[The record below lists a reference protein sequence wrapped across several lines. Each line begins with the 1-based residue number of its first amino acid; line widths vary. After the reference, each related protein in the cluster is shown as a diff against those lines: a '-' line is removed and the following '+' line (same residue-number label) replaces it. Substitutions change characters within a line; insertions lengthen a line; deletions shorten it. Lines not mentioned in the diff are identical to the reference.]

1 VTAID
6 QADCQELFEAA
17 RRQLRTERRRTVDER
32 EAFRAFESQL
42 RKLDGQQTTA
52 QPSVSTQMAVASG
65 PHGLTAVQSA
75 YKSTVM
81 AVPHYEDDYDES
93 FEEHVTGEFGPEIA
107 TLVTQTSSLRP
118 QSKRTLVDAAA
129 QAQDK
134 RGALV
139 DALDAEKESFA
150 PVSRELLSVV
160 EELQE
165 YEEATFTDATFG
177 TLDAYRLRLT
187 VLEETCEELV
197 ETRQDALVRQRRTL
211 SLPIEGPDI
220 PTYVYQD
227 LETTYPIVSTAATVL
242 DSIETHQQA
251 VEQALIYD
259 W

>member
-81 AVPHYEDDYDES
+81 AVPHYEDDYDEP

-107 TLVTQTSSLRP
+107 TILTQATVLDP
-118 QSKRTLVDAAA
+118 QSKQTLVGAARRA
-129 QAQDK
+129 QNK
-134 RGALV
+134 REALV
-139 DALDAEKESFA
+139 DALDAEKESFVPA
-150 PVSRELLSVV
+150 SRELFSVV
-160 EELQE
+160 DELQE
-165 YEEATFTDATFG
+165 YEQTTFAEASFG
-177 TLDAYRLRLT
+177 KLDAYRLRLT
-187 VLEETCEELV
+187 VLEETCEEIV
-197 ETRQDALVRQRRTL
+197 DSRQEALVKQRRSL
-211 SLPIEGPDI
+211 SLPIDGPDI
-220 PTYVYQD
+220 PTYVYQP
-227 LETTYPIVSTAATVL
+227 LETTYPIVSTAATIIER
-242 DSIETHQQA
+242 IETHRDA
-251 VEQALIYD
+251 VEQALIYR
-259 W
+259 